1 MTNSDKALGILM
13 IVIPLSMLSGI
24 IFPAVGQILSPYLLV
39 LLGGLLFLNLL
50 KLDARDLITTF
61 TKPKMLLLLTILKL
75 IILPLVMYSISYV
88 IAPAMALPIVL
99 LTGISTGLGSPFVV
113 NFVGGRLPIIVGL
126 IISTSIA
133 VPFVLPT
140 LVYVL
145 FRTTF
150 SIPILDM
157 MLLLTSALFVPL
169 ALGLTIKRYSP
180 KLASVA
186 EKYSLSASIVLMA
199 LINFA
204 MFANYSTY
212 FITNQILV
220 LEITL
225 ISFLLYGAYGLLG
238 YLFVILASKKSAP
251 DERIAGFIAMTYINN
266 ILVVVFA
273 QQFFGSEVAA
283 LSAFYN
289 IPYYIGILIL
299 KKWSSSLVMTD

>member
-1 MTNSDKALGILM
+1 M

-24 IFPAVGQILSPYLLV
+24 IFSAIGQILSPYLLI

-50 KLDARDLITTF
+50 KLDTRELITTF

-75 IILPLVMYSISYV
+75 IILPLVMFSISYV

-133 VPFVLPT
+133 VPFILPT

-186 EKYSLSASIVLMA
+186 EEHSLSASIVLMA

-238 YLFVILASKKSAP
+238 YLFVILASKKTAT

-273 QQFFGSEVAA
+273 QQFFGTDVAA

-299 KKWSSSLVMTD
+299 KKWSSSLVMPD

>member
-1 MTNSDKALGILM
+1 M

-88 IAPAMALPIVL
+88 VAPAMALPIVL

-180 KLASVA
+180 KLASAA
-186 EKYSLSASIVLMA
+186 EKYSLSSSIVLMA

-238 YLFVILASKKSAP
+238 YLFVILASKKSAT

-289 IPYYIGILIL
+289 IPYYVGILIL

>member
-1 MTNSDKALGILM
+1 M

-24 IFPAVGQILSPYLLV
+24 IFSAIGQILSPYLLV

-75 IILPLVMYSISYV
+75 VILPLVMYSISYV
-88 IAPAMALPIVL
+88 VVPVMALPIVL

-133 VPFVLPT
+133 VPFVLPA

-145 FRTTF
+145 FRTSF

-157 MLLLTSALFVPL
+157 ILLLTSALFIPL

-180 KLASVA
+180 KLACVA
-186 EKYSLSASIVLMA
+186 EKHSLSASIVLMA

-238 YLFVILASKKSAP
+238 YLFVILASKKSATN
-251 DERIAGFIAMTYINN
+251 ERIAGFIAMTYVNN

-273 QQFFGSEVAA
+273 QQFFGPEVA
-283 LSAFYN
+283 S
-289 IPYYIGILIL
+289 IICIL
-299 KKWSSSLVMTD
+299 

>member
-1 MTNSDKALGILM
+1 M

-88 IAPAMALPIVL
+88 VAPAMALPIVL

-157 MLLLTSALFVPL
+157 MLLLTSALFIPL

-238 YLFVILASKKSAP
+238 YLFVILASKKSAT

>member
-1 MTNSDKALGILM
+1 
-13 IVIPLSMLSGI
+13 
-24 IFPAVGQILSPYLLV
+24 
-39 LLGGLLFLNLL
+39 
-50 KLDARDLITTF
+50 
-61 TKPKMLLLLTILKL
+61 
-75 IILPLVMYSISYV
+75 
-88 IAPAMALPIVL
+88 
-99 LTGISTGLGSPFVV
+99 
-113 NFVGGRLPIIVGL
+113 
-126 IISTSIA
+126 
-133 VPFVLPT
+133 
-140 LVYVL
+140 
-145 FRTTF
+145 
-150 SIPILDM
+150 M

-186 EKYSLSASIVLMA
+186 EKHSLSASIVLMA

-238 YLFVILASKKSAP
+238 YLFVILASKKTAT

-273 QQFFGSEVAA
+273 QQFFGTEVAA

-299 KKWSSSLVMTD
+299 KKWSSSLVMPD

>member
-1 MTNSDKALGILM
+1 M

-24 IFPAVGQILSPYLLV
+24 IFSAIGQILSPYLLI

-50 KLDARDLITTF
+50 KLDTRELITTF

-75 IILPLVMYSISYV
+75 IILPLVMYSISYLV
-88 IAPAMALPIVL
+88 APAMALSVVL

-133 VPFVLPT
+133 VPFILPT

-186 EKYSLSASIVLMA
+186 EKHSLSASIVLMA

-238 YLFVILASKKSAP
+238 YLFIILASKKTAT

-273 QQFFGSEVAA
+273 QQFFGTEVAA

-299 KKWSSSLVMTD
+299 KKWSSSLVMPD

>member
-1 MTNSDKALGILM
+1 M

-24 IFPAVGQILSPYLLV
+24 IFSAIGQILSPYLLI

-61 TKPKMLLLLTILKL
+61 IKPKMLLLLTILKL

-88 IAPAMALPIVL
+88 VAPAMALPIVL

-133 VPFVLPT
+133 VPFILPT

-169 ALGLTIKRYSP
+169 SLGLTIKRYSP

-186 EKYSLSASIVLMA
+186 EKHSLSASIVLMA

-238 YLFVILASKKSAP
+238 YLFVILASKKTAT

-273 QQFFGSEVAA
+273 QQFFGTEVAA

-289 IPYYIGILIL
+289 IPYYVGILIL
-299 KKWSSSLVMTD
+299 KKWSSSLVMPD

>member
-1 MTNSDKALGILM
+1 M

-157 MLLLTSALFVPL
+157 MLLLTSALFIPL

-238 YLFVILASKKSAP
+238 YLFVILASKKSAT

>member
-1 MTNSDKALGILM
+1 M

-24 IFPAVGQILSPYLLV
+24 IFSAIGQILSPYLLI

-50 KLDARDLITTF
+50 KLDARDLFTTF

-88 IAPAMALPIVL
+88 VAPAMALPIVL

-113 NFVGGRLPIIVGL
+113 NFIGGRLPIIVGL

-133 VPFVLPT
+133 VPFILPT

-169 ALGLTIKRYSP
+169 ALGLSIKRYSP

-186 EKYSLSASIVLMA
+186 EKHSISASIVLMA

-212 FITNQILV
+212 FITNPILV

-238 YLFVILASKKSAP
+238 YLFVILASKKTAT

-273 QQFFGSEVAA
+273 QQFFGTEVAA

-289 IPYYIGILIL
+289 IPYYVGILIL
-299 KKWSSSLVMTD
+299 KKWSSSLVMPD

>member
-1 MTNSDKALGILM
+1 M

-24 IFPAVGQILSPYLLV
+24 IFSAIGQILSPYLLI

-50 KLDARDLITTF
+50 KLDTRDLITTF

-88 IAPAMALPIVL
+88 VAPAMALPIVL

-133 VPFVLPT
+133 VPFILPT

-186 EKYSLSASIVLMA
+186 EKHSLSASIVLMA

-238 YLFVILASKKSAP
+238 YLFVILASKKTAT

-273 QQFFGSEVAA
+273 QQFFGTEVAA

-289 IPYYIGILIL
+289 IPYYVGILIL
-299 KKWSSSLVMTD
+299 KKWSSSLVMPD

>member
-1 MTNSDKALGILM
+1 M

-24 IFPAVGQILSPYLLV
+24 IFSAIGQILSPYLLI

-50 KLDARDLITTF
+50 KLDTRDLITTF

-75 IILPLVMYSISYV
+75 IILPLVMYSISYLV
-88 IAPAMALPIVL
+88 APAMALPIVL

-133 VPFVLPT
+133 VPFILPT

-186 EKYSLSASIVLMA
+186 EKHSLSASIVLMA

-238 YLFVILASKKSAP
+238 YLFVILASKKTAT

-273 QQFFGSEVAA
+273 QQFFGTEVAA

-299 KKWSSSLVMTD
+299 KKWSSSLVMPD

>member
-1 MTNSDKALGILM
+1 ML
-13 IVIPLSMLSGI
+13 VIPLSMLSGI
-24 IFPAVGQILSPYLLV
+24 IFSAVGQILSPYLLV

-88 IAPAMALPIVL
+88 VAPAMALPIVL

-157 MLLLTSALFVPL
+157 MLLLTSALFIPL

-212 FITNQILV
+212 FITNQIFV

-238 YLFVILASKKSAP
+238 YLFVILASKKSAT

-273 QQFFGSEVAA
+273 QQFFGPEVGA

-289 IPYYIGILIL
+289 IPYYVGILIL
-299 KKWSSSLVMTD
+299 KKWSSSLVMPD

>member
-1 MTNSDKALGILM
+1 MTNSDKVLGILM

-88 IAPAMALPIVL
+88 VAPAMALPIVL

-157 MLLLTSALFVPL
+157 MLLLTSALFIPL

-186 EKYSLSASIVLMA
+186 DKYSLSASIVLMA

-238 YLFVILASKKSAP
+238 YLFVILASKKSAT

-283 LSAFYN
+283 LSA
-289 IPYYIGILIL
+289 
-299 KKWSSSLVMTD
+299 

>member
-1 MTNSDKALGILM
+1 M
-13 IVIPLSMLSGI
+13 IVVPLSMLSGI

-88 IAPAMALPIVL
+88 VAPAMALPIVL

-157 MLLLTSALFVPL
+157 ILLLTSALFIPL

-238 YLFVILASKKSAP
+238 YLFVILASKKSAT

-273 QQFFGSEVAA
+273 QQFFGPEVAP

-289 IPYYIGILIL
+289 IPYYVGILIL
-299 KKWSSSLVMTD
+299 KKWSSSLVMPD

>member
-1 MTNSDKALGILM
+1 M
-13 IVIPLSMLSGI
+13 IVIPFSMLSGI
-24 IFPAVGQILSPYLLV
+24 IFSAIGQILSPYLLV

-61 TKPKMLLLLTILKL
+61 TKPKMLLLLTLLKL
-75 IILPLVMYSISYV
+75 IILPLIMYSVSYV

-145 FRTTF
+145 FRTNF
-150 SIPILDM
+150 AIPILDM

-186 EKYSLSASIVLMA
+186 EKHSLSASIVLMA

-225 ISFLLYGAYGLLG
+225 ISFLLFGAYGLLG
-238 YLFVILASKKSAP
+238 YLFVILASKKSAT
-251 DERIAGFIAMTYINN
+251 DERIAGFIAMTYVNN
-266 ILVVVFA
+266 VLVVVFA
-273 QQFFGSEVAA
+273 QQFFGPEVAA

-289 IPYYIGILIL
+289 IPYYVGILIL
-299 KKWSSSLVMTD
+299 KKWSSSLVMPD

>member
-88 IAPAMALPIVL
+88 VAPAMALPIVL

-238 YLFVILASKKSAP
+238 YLFVILASKKSAT

-273 QQFFGSEVAA
+273 QQFFGPEVAA

-289 IPYYIGILIL
+289 IPYHVGILIL

>member
-1 MTNSDKALGILM
+1 M

-24 IFPAVGQILSPYLLV
+24 IFSAIGQILSPYLLI

-50 KLDARDLITTF
+50 KLDTRELITTF

-75 IILPLVMYSISYV
+75 IILPLVMYSISYLV
-88 IAPAMALPIVL
+88 APAMALPIVL

-133 VPFVLPT
+133 VPFILPT

-186 EKYSLSASIVLMA
+186 EKHSLSASIVLMA

-238 YLFVILASKKSAP
+238 YLFVILASKKTAT

-273 QQFFGSEVAA
+273 QQFFGTEVAA

-299 KKWSSSLVMTD
+299 KKWSSSLVMPD

>member
-1 MTNSDKALGILM
+1 M

-24 IFPAVGQILSPYLLV
+24 IFSASGQILSPYLLV

-88 IAPAMALPIVL
+88 VAPAMALPIVL

-157 MLLLTSALFVPL
+157 MLLLTSALFIPL
-169 ALGLTIKRYSP
+169 ALGLTVKRYSP
-180 KLASVA
+180 KLAGLA

-212 FITNQILV
+212 FITNQIFV
-220 LEITL
+220 LKITL

-238 YLFVILASKKSAP
+238 YLFVILASKKSAT

-273 QQFFGSEVAA
+273 QQFFGTEVAA

-289 IPYYIGILIL
+289 IPYYVGILIL
-299 KKWSSSLVMTD
+299 KKWSSSLVMPD

>member
-1 MTNSDKALGILM
+1 M

-24 IFPAVGQILSPYLLV
+24 IFSAIGQILSPYLLI

-50 KLDARDLITTF
+50 KLDTRDLISTF

-88 IAPAMALPIVL
+88 VAPAMALPIVL

-133 VPFVLPT
+133 VPFILPT

-186 EKYSLSASIVLMA
+186 EKHSLSASIVLMA

-238 YLFVILASKKSAP
+238 YLFVILASKKTAI

-273 QQFFGSEVAA
+273 QQFFGTEVAA

-289 IPYYIGILIL
+289 IPYYVGILIL
-299 KKWSSSLVMTD
+299 KKWSSSLVMPD

>member
-1 MTNSDKALGILM
+1 M

-24 IFPAVGQILSPYLLV
+24 IFSAIGQILSPYLLI

-61 TKPKMLLLLTILKL
+61 IKPKMLLLLTILKL
-75 IILPLVMYSISYV
+75 IILPLVMFSISYV

-133 VPFVLPT
+133 VPFILPT

-186 EKYSLSASIVLMA
+186 EKHSLSASIVLMA

-238 YLFVILASKKSAP
+238 YLFVILASKKTAT

-273 QQFFGSEVAA
+273 QQFFGTEVAA

-299 KKWSSSLVMTD
+299 KKWSSSLVMPD

>member
-1 MTNSDKALGILM
+1 M

-24 IFPAVGQILSPYLLV
+24 IFSAIGQILSPYLLV

-50 KLDARDLITTF
+50 KLDARDLVTTF

-88 IAPAMALPIVL
+88 VAPAMALPIVL

-157 MLLLTSALFVPL
+157 MLLLTSALFIPL

-186 EKYSLSASIVLMA
+186 EKHSLSASIVLMA

-225 ISFLLYGAYGLLG
+225 ISFLLYGVYGLLG
-238 YLFVILASKKSAP
+238 YLFVILASKKSAT

-273 QQFFGSEVAA
+273 QQFFGTEVAA

-289 IPYYIGILIL
+289 IPYYVGILIL
-299 KKWSSSLVMTD
+299 KKWSSSLVMPD

>member
-1 MTNSDKALGILM
+1 M
-13 IVIPLSMLSGI
+13 IVIPLSILSGI
-24 IFPAVGQILSPYLLV
+24 IFSAIGQILSPYLLI
-39 LLGGLLFLNLL
+39 LLGGLSFLNLL

-61 TKPKMLLLLTILKL
+61 TRPKMLLLLTLLKL
-75 IILPLVMYSISYV
+75 VILPLVMYSISYFV
-88 IAPAMALPIVL
+88 SPAMALPVVL

-113 NFVGGRLPIIVGL
+113 NFVGGRLPIVVGL

-145 FRTTF
+145 FRTNF

-157 MLLLTSALFVPL
+157 MLLLTSALFIPL

-180 KLASVA
+180 NLASVA
-186 EKYSLSASIVLMA
+186 EKYSLSASIILIA

-204 MFANYSTY
+204 IFANYSTY
-212 FITNQILV
+212 FITNRIIV

-225 ISFLLYGAYGLLG
+225 TSFLLYGAYGLLG
-238 YLFVILASKKSAP
+238 YLFVILASKKSAT
-251 DERIAGFIAMTYINN
+251 DERIAGFIAMTYVNN

-273 QQFFGSEVAA
+273 QQFFGLEVAA

-289 IPYYIGILIL
+289 IPYYVGILIL